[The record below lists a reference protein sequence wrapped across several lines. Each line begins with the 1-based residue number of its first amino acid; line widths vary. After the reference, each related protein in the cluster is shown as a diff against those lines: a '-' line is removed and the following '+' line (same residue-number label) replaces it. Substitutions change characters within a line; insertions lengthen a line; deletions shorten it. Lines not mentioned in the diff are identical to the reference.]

1 MITNKSF
8 SRIAS
13 PETCLVSLPGFITVV
28 TIYKD
33 LLKHGDSYSVVGM
46 ALVETL
52 EPEASAAARRK
63 AQEKR

>member
-1 MITNKSF
+1 MVTNKSF
-8 SRIAS
+8 SGIAS
-13 PETCLVSLPGFITVV
+13 PETCIVSLPGFIIVV

-33 LLKHGDSYSVVGM
+33 LLRHGDSYSVVGT

-52 EPEASAAARRK
+52 DAPSAAARRK